1 MQKDNFKQTF
11 LNETRNE
18 VQGIYLETT
27 VDGDFNADL
36 FSEKLT
42 PVWSAASLN
51 GLDEFEFI
59 SLIED
64 IINKDAQEI
73 FYPFSLDY
81 KIAA

>member
-27 VDGDFNADL
+27 SDGDFNADL
-36 FSEKLT
+36 FSEKLSPIWT
-42 PVWSAASLN
+42 AASLN

-59 SLIED
+59 SLVED

-73 FYPFSLDY
+73 YYPFSLNY
-81 KIAA
+81 KTAA

>member
-11 LNETRNE
+11 LNEARNE

-27 VDGDFNADL
+27 VDGDFNSDL

-42 PVWSAASLN
+42 QIWTAASLN
-51 GLDEFEFI
+51 GLDEFEFV
-59 SLIED
+59 SLVED

-73 FYPFSLDY
+73 YYPFSLNY
-81 KIAA
+81 RAVA